1 MVISSQRLRLPI
13 RHLLATFYH
22 TVLYNHRVVLF
33 FLNEKQIKKM
43 QIKEQRDNTSYLE
56 VFFADVINLP
66 ASENS

>member
-22 TVLYNHRVVLF
+22 TVLYNHRVFF

-43 QIKEQRDNTSYLE
+43 QIKEQRDNSSYLE
-56 VFFADVINLP
+56 VFFTDVINLP